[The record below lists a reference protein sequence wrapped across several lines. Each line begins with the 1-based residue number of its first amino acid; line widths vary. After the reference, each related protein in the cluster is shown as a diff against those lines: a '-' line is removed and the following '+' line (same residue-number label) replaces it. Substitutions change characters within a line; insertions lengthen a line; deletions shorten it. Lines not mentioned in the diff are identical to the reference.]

1 MNIVSWVVN
10 RVRTLGSRFSYMAS
24 RAFGT
29 LYYGTMVSFTYL
41 NFKHDPTPMI
51 FVMYSGMRYTH
62 GINLHYM
69 SNDDK
74 MWFGRM
80 IYLLKKG
87 NQVIDGRTLYQMIKM
102 QRPSIIRRCYRM
114 YFTQFIQNPRMVSA
128 GFTALGK
135 LQYQSEDPFIQALNA
150 QLTPEYINRSNVRV
164 SYYPEELKDRIIMA
178 QQAIPIQSGTR
189 SATTP
194 IQSATRGQDN
204 QV

>member
-1 MNIVSWVVN
+1 
-10 RVRTLGSRFSYMAS
+10 
-24 RAFGT
+24 
-29 LYYGTMVSFTYL
+29 
-41 NFKHDPTPMI
+41 
-51 FVMYSGMRYTH
+51 
-62 GINLHYM
+62 
-69 SNDDK
+69 

-194 IQSATRGQDN
+194 IQSATQGQDN
-204 QV
+204 QI